1 MAMEF
6 NEVAEL
12 NESVEKAILTLRAAN
27 AVLDEILATGRIYIN
42 DIPDDAA

>member
-1 MAMEF
+1 MEF

>member
-1 MAMEF
+1 MPMEF
-6 NEVAEL
+6 NEIAEL

-42 DIPDDAA
+42 DIPNDAA

>member
-1 MAMEF
+1 MEF
-6 NEVAEL
+6 NEIAEL

-42 DIPDDAA
+42 DIPNDAA

>member
-1 MAMEF
+1 MPMEF